1 MVAIDLPPGT
11 LVMYIGLQ
19 RDQPTLCKIH
29 PATVL
34 ATPIHVPD
42 KQLLLYLGIVELGP
56 FKSHSFFNGNQCAP
70 YGKFFA
76 HKFYY
81 LDEMVYLIIDSP
93 DKYYTVFR
101 RNIVRIDNKANLC
114 R

>member
-29 PATVL
+29 TVG
-34 ATPIHVPD
+34 AAVPIHVHD

-56 FKSHSFFNGNQCAP
+56 FESHSFFNVNQRAP

-81 LDEMVYLIIDSP
+81 LGEMVYLIIDSP

-101 RNIVRIDNKANLC
+101 KNIVRIDNKTNLC